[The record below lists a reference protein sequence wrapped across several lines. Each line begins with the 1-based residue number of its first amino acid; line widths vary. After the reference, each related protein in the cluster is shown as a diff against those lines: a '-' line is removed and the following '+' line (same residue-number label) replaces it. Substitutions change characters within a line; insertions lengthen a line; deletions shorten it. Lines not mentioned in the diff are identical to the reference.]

1 MKFTRITALLG
12 LAQLTFHAGVFGTQK
27 PFAKLSEEDL
37 EKIENALA
45 GLESEGLAEELEST
59 KQSLSDAVTNLE
71 VVKKNSEE
79 TAQAV
84 EAALE
89 TAGLK
94 EEAKESVVENIALLG
109 EKCKEFGGSKNRH
122 SLVEN
127 DGKENSENG
136 LIGGFMNPEDEH
148 NKLLQ
153 RVKK

>member
-1 MKFTRITALLG
+1 M
-12 LAQLTFHAGVFGTQK
+12 
-27 PFAKLSEEDL
+27 
-37 EKIENALA
+37 A
-45 GLESEGLAEELEST
+45 GLESEGMAEELEKT

-122 SLVEN
+122 SVVEN
-127 DGKENSENG
+127 DGTENSENG

>member
-27 PFAKLSEEDL
+27 PFAKLSEEEL

-45 GLESEGLAEELEST
+45 GLESEEMAEELEKT

-84 EAALE
+84 EAAL
-89 TAGLK
+89 LK

-122 SLVEN
+122 SVVEN
-127 DGKENSENG
+127 DGTENSENG

>member
-1 MKFTRITALLG
+1 M
-12 LAQLTFHAGVFGTQK
+12 
-27 PFAKLSEEDL
+27 
-37 EKIENALA
+37 
-45 GLESEGLAEELEST
+45 AEELEKT

-122 SLVEN
+122 SVVEN
-127 DGKENSENG
+127 DGTENSENG

>member
-27 PFAKLSEEDL
+27 PFAKLSEEEL
-37 EKIENALA
+37 EKT
-45 GLESEGLAEELEST
+45 EGLAEELEST

-122 SLVEN
+122 SVVEN
-127 DGKENSENG
+127 DGTENSENG

-153 RVKK
+153 RLKK

>member
-27 PFAKLSEEDL
+27 PFAKLSEEEL

-45 GLESEGLAEELEST
+45 GLESEEMAEELEKT

-71 VVKKNSEE
+71 VAKKNSEE

-89 TAGLK
+89 T
-94 EEAKESVVENIALLG
+94 LLG

-122 SLVEN
+122 SVVEN
-127 DGKENSENG
+127 DGKEVSENG

-153 RVKK
+153 RLKK